1 MIELYHNA
9 MSVCSQKVRFC
20 LEEKGIDWTD
30 RHMNLRAGDQQTPE
44 YLALNPKGVVPTLVH
59 DGVTIVE
66 STVINEYVDDIAP
79 EPPLRPEDPA
89 GAARMRLWT
98 KQLDEWIHADTG
110 VISNALAFRF
120 QKLALGEDSLRR
132 LIENMPDP
140 AKRQRYQSVVYEG
153 TTSPLF
159 LDAIHR
165 FAKLM
170 ADLESALTDRPWLAG
185 DAVSLA
191 DLGYAPYLTRME
203 HLRLHRMWDDKPAI
217 ADWFARIRSR
227 PAYQSSH
234 AAWFDDK
241 YLSLMAEKG
250 EESWPGVRAALAA

>member
-20 LEEKGIDWTD
+20 LDEKGLDWND

-44 YLALNPKGVVPTLVH
+44 YLALNAKGVVPTLVH

-66 STVINEYVDDIAP
+66 STVINEYVDHIAP
-79 EPPLRPEDPA
+79 EPPLRPDNPA

-120 QKLALGEDSLRR
+120 QKLALGEDKLRR
-132 LIENMPDP
+132 LIENMPDR
-140 AKRQRYQSVVYEG
+140 AKRQRYESVVYEG
-153 TTSPLF
+153 TDSPLF

-170 ADLESALTDRPWLAG
+170 VGLESALADGPWLAG
-185 DAVSLA
+185 DEMSLA

-203 HLRLHRMWDDKPAI
+203 HLRLHRMWDGKPAV
-217 ADWFARIRSR
+217 ADWFARIRNR